1 MQFFTERK
9 QNNEGSVSP
18 VRGGFSDS
26 MVLDDSGSMIGP
38 TFTDFE
44 WILKIAIIKLASHP
58 QHPAHHG

>member
-18 VRGGFSDS
+18 VSGGFS
-26 MVLDDSGSMIGP
+26 DSGSMIGP